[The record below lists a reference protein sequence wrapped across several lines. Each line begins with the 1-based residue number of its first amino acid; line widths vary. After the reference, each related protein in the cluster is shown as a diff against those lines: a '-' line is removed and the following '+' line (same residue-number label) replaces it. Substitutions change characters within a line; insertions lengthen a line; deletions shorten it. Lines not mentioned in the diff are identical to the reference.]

1 MLDQSAGHSEEVK
14 TGTTIIAIEFDGGV
28 VLGSDS
34 RVTAGQSVV
43 NRVMNKLSPLRPKIY
58 SALSGSAADAE
69 AMADHLRYQLQLHC
83 LEIEE
88 EPRVGAVA
96 TLVKSISYRYRDE
109 MAAHLIVAGWDRRGG
124 GQVFSTLSGALLRQ
138 PFAVGGSG
146 SLYVYGYVDAAYRSG
161 MSRDE
166 CQQFVLNTLA
176 LAINRDGSSG
186 GVAYIITIDQHGAE
200 EKVVL
205 EGDLPNFYNK

>member
-34 RVTAGQSVV
+34 RVTAG
-43 NRVMNKLSPLRPKIY
+43 
-58 SALSGSAADAE
+58 
-69 AMADHLRYQLQLHC
+69 